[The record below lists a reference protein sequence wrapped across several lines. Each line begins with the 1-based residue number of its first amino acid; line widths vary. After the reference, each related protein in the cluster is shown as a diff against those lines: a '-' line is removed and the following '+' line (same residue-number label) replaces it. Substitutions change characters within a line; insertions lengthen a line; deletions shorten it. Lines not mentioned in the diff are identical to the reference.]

1 MIRRLIKKMQKVQL
15 TYKFRLYPKPE
26 HEEKLLETLELCR
39 QTYNYFLGQWNGKEN
54 IPGRLELQSQLPKLK
69 REKPELARVYSKV
82 LQMVLYQLYSNLRA
96 LSQLKKKGKK
106 VGRLRF
112 KGKGW
117 YKTFIYNQSGFKLIK
132 TEKRLGIL
140 HLSKIGD
147 IPIRV
152 HRPVEGS
159 IKQIIIKR
167 HNSGKWFACI
177 CAEKE
182 VEVKRE
188 EPMRVV
194 GIDVGI
200 RYFLTDTD
208 RRQIENPR
216 FCEKTLERI
225 RVLQHWLSR
234 RRRGSNYEKTRI
246 KLAKAYERLV
256 SQRDDFL
263 HKLSRFYVKNYD
275 VICVEDLQI
284 KNMVRNHNLSQK
296 ILDASWGKFIRLLH
310 EKAERATRVRVV
322 KVPPKGTSEGL
333 KYEDPLRDFI
343 SSNRIK
349 MRGWGSPD
357 PPAETEPLLVEIPT
371 SSIIEAGSPQ
381 PSGVGSSPSHT
392 T

>member
-1 MIRRLIKKMQKVQL
+1 MQKVKL

-39 QTYNYFLGQWNGKEN
+39 QTYNYFLAQWNGKEN
-54 IPGRLELQSQLPKLK
+54 IPGRLELQSQLPMLK
-69 REKPELARVYSKV
+69 KEKPELKNVHSKT
-82 LQMVLYQLYSNLRA
+82 LQMVLYQLYSNLRS

-132 TEKRLGIL
+132 TGKRLDVL
-140 HLSKIGD
+140 HLSKIGE
-147 IPIRV
+147 IPIRA
-152 HRPVEGS
+152 HRSIEGS
-159 IKQIIIKR
+159 IKQIIVKR
-167 HNSGKWFACI
+167 HNSGKWFAYI
-177 CAEKE
+177 CVEKE

-194 GIDVGI
+194 GIDVGLKH
-200 RYFLTDTD
+200 FLTDTD

-216 FCEKTLERI
+216 FYERTLERI
-225 RVLQHWLSR
+225 RVLQRCLSR
-234 RRRGSNYEKTRI
+234 RRRGSKNYEKTRI

-275 VICVEDLQI
+275 VICVENLQI
-284 KNMVRNHNLSQK
+284 QNMVKNHNLAQK

-310 EKAERATRVRVV
+310 EKAERAAHVV
-322 KVPPKGTSEGL
+322 VDVPPKGTSEGL

-343 SSNRIK
+343 SANRIK
-349 MRGWGSPD
+349 VRGLGSPD
-357 PPAETEPLLVEIPT
+357 TPAETEPLRELITVPA

-381 PSGVGSSPSHT
+381 PSGVGSSHLGT
-392 T
+392 